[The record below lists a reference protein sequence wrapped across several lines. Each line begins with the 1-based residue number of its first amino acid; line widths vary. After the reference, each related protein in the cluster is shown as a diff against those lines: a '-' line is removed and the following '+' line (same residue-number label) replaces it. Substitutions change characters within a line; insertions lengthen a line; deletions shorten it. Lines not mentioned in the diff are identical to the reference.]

1 MHSSMSA
8 SPSSVV
14 VCVKWAPPRLTDD
27 PAADERFGE
36 MSAADQAALEF
47 GLRTAQSS
55 GDDVVVVT
63 VGPQSADNVLRDAL
77 ACGADRAIR
86 IDAPAGVTTQDAA
99 SSAARTLSAL
109 GSISLIWCGDY
120 SADRGSGA
128 FPAFLA
134 AHLGLEQ
141 SLGLIRVDF
150 GDGGSFPLEV
160 VRRLDGGRRERSRV
174 NSTAVLSVEGSVV
187 RLRRAP
193 LGRTLSAQ
201 SQPIEVVASA
211 LSATDS
217 PIERPY
223 RPRARVIPAPTGATP
238 LDRVRSVT
246 ESASPKI
253 SADPVELEPERAAAL
268 ILERLREWGYT
279 E

>member
-1 MHSSMSA
+1 MNPPMSTP
-8 SPSSVV
+8 SSSVV
-14 VCVKWAPPRLTDD
+14 VCVKWAPPRLTND

-47 GLRTAQSS
+47 GLRTGQAS

-63 VGPQSADNVLRDAL
+63 VGPQSADKVLREAL
-77 ACGADRAIR
+77 ACGAHRAIR
-86 IDAPAGVTTQDAA
+86 IDAPADVSTHDAA
-99 SSAARTLSAL
+99 SAAARTLSAL

-150 GDGGSFPLEV
+150 GDGGALPLDV

-174 NSTAVLSVEGSVV
+174 ISTAVLSVEGSVV
-187 RLRRAP
+187 RLRRAS
-193 LGRTLSAQ
+193 LGRALSAQ
-201 SQPIEVVASA
+201 SQPIEVVATT
-211 LSATDS
+211 LSAVES

-223 RPRARVIPAPTGATP
+223 RPRARVIPAPTGSTP

-253 SADPVELEPERAAAL
+253 SSDPVELEPRRAAEL

>member
-1 MHSSMSA
+1 MPTQSSE
-8 SPSSVV
+8 VV
-14 VCVKWAPPRLTDD
+14 VCVKWAPPRLSND
-27 PAADERFGE
+27 PTADERFGE
-36 MSAADQAALEF
+36 MSQADQAALEF
-47 GLRTAQSS
+47 GLRTAEAMGSE
-55 GDDVVVVT
+55 VVVVT
-63 VGPQSADNVLRDAL
+63 VGPQSADKVLRDAL
-77 ACGADRAIR
+77 ACGAHRAIR
-86 IDAPAGVTTQDAA
+86 IDAPADVSTRDAA
-99 SSAARTLSAL
+99 SAAARTLSSL

-120 SADRGSGA
+120 STDRGSGA

-150 GDGGSFPLEV
+150 GDDTALPLDV

-174 NSTAVLSVEGSVV
+174 ISTAVLSVEGSVV
-187 RLRRAP
+187 RLRRAS

-201 SQPIEVVASA
+201 SQPIEIAPSA
-211 LSATDS
+211 LSAAES

-223 RPRARVIPAPTGATP
+223 RPRARVIPAPMGSSP

-253 SADPVELEPERAAAL
+253 SADPVQLDPRRAAEL

>member
-1 MHSSMSA
+1 MSA
-8 SPSSVV
+8 SSSSVV
-14 VCVKWAPPRLTDD
+14 VCVKWAPPRLTSD

-36 MSAADQAALEF
+36 MSAADRAALEF
-47 GLRTAQSS
+47 GLRTAEAT
-55 GDDVVVVT
+55 GDDVVVAT
-63 VGPQSADNVLRDAL
+63 VGPLSADKVLRDAL
-77 ACGADRAIR
+77 ACGAHRAIR
-86 IDAPAGVTTQDAA
+86 IDAPSGVSTQDAA
-99 SSAARTLSAL
+99 SATARTLSAL
-109 GSISLIWCGDY
+109 GAISLVWCGDY

-150 GDGGSFPLEV
+150 GNSGAFPLDV

-174 NSTAVLSVEGSVV
+174 VSTAVLSVEGSVV
-187 RLRRAP
+187 RLRRAS
-193 LGRTLSAQ
+193 LGRSLSAQ

-211 LSATDS
+211 IGAVEP
-217 PIERPY
+217 PIEKPY
-223 RPRARVIPAPTGATP
+223 RPRARVIPAPMGTTP

-246 ESASPKI
+246 ESASPKV
-253 SADPVELEPERAAAL
+253 SADPVELEPRRAAEL

-279 E
+279 A

>member
-1 MHSSMSA
+1 MSSSMST
-8 SPSSVV
+8 SSSSVV
-14 VCVKWAPPRLTDD
+14 VCVKWAPPRLTGD

-47 GLRTAQSS
+47 GLRTAEAT
-55 GDDVVVVT
+55 GDDVVAVT
-63 VGPQSADNVLRDAL
+63 VGPQSADKVLRDAL
-77 ACGADRAIR
+77 ACGAHRAIR
-86 IDAPAGVTTQDAA
+86 IDTPSDVSTKDGA
-99 SSAARTLSAL
+99 SAAARTLSAL
-109 GSISLIWCGDY
+109 GAISLIWCGDY

-150 GDGGSFPLEV
+150 GNSGAFPLDV

-174 NSTAVLSVEGSVV
+174 ISTSVLSVEGSVV
-187 RLRRAP
+187 RLRRAS
-193 LGRTLSAQ
+193 LGRSLSAQ

-211 LSATDS
+211 LVPVEP
-217 PIERPY
+217 PIEKPY
-223 RPRARVIPAPTGATP
+223 RPRARVIPAPTGTTP

-253 SADPVELEPERAAAL
+253 SADPVELDPRRAAEL
-268 ILERLREWGYT
+268 ILERLRDWGYT
-279 E
+279 A

>member
-1 MHSSMSA
+1 MSPTITP
-8 SPSSVV
+8 PSSVV
-14 VCVKWAPPRLTDD
+14 VCVKWTPPRLTHD
-27 PAADERFGE
+27 PVADERFAE
-36 MSAADQAALEF
+36 MSAADQAALELA
-47 GLRTAQSS
+47 LRTAESTDS
-55 GDDVVVVT
+55 DVVVVT
-63 VGPQSADNVLRDAL
+63 VGPEGADKILRDAL
-77 ACGADRAIR
+77 ACGAHRAIR
-86 IDAPAGVTTQDAA
+86 IDAPANVWTRDAA
-99 SSAARTLSAL
+99 SAVARSLAAL
-109 GSISLIWCGDY
+109 GPISLIWCGDY

-134 AHLGLEQ
+134 AQMGLEQ

-150 GDGGSFPLEV
+150 SESGALPLDV

-174 NSTAVLSVEGSVV
+174 VSTAVLSVEGSLA
-187 RLRRAP
+187 RLRRAS

-211 LSATDS
+211 LTAVEP
-217 PIERPY
+217 PIEKPY
-223 RPRARVIPAPTGATP
+223 RPRARVIAAPTGATP

-253 SADPVELEPERAAAL
+253 SADPMELEPRRAAEL